1 MTTPRA
7 CIEKDPKAA
16 AELARQF
23 NEAAVSLSDQHPT
36 SYGFFAFLPYLLDT
50 KETLEE
56 IAYALDTLKVDGI
69 ILITRYGDDNHYLTH
84 EDFRPIWQELNRRKA
99 VIFIHPTH
107 LVDTGG
113 S

>member
-84 EDFRPIWQELNRRKA
+84 TDFRPIWQELNRRKA
-99 VIFIHPTH
+99 VIFIHSTLPIDPT
-107 LVDTGG
+107 